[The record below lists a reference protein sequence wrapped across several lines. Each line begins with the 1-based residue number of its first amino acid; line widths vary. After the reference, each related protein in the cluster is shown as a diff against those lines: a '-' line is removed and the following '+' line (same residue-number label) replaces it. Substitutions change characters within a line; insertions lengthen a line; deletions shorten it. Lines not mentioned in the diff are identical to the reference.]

1 MEPQTFILRDAG
13 AAENACRFIKG
24 ININPDDLLEVI
36 VRDHEKKRTDPQNK
50 LQWRIMVQIAGAKG
64 DETPEDIQ
72 AYCKLHVGV
81 PILRA
86 ENDDFREKY
95 DRVVK
100 PLPYEV
106 KLEIMKGKFS
116 FPVTSIMTTKQKSR
130 YIEEVARHFAQQG
143 IYVSLP
149 SDIQDRAA

>member
-1 MEPQTFILRDAG
+1 MNTIILRGPEQVEA
-13 AAENACRFIKG
+13 ACRLIRS
-24 ININPDDLLEVI
+24 INLNPDAPKEVV
-36 VRDHEKKRTDPQNK
+36 VRDYEEKRTDPQNR

-72 AYCKLHVGV
+72 AYCKLRIGV

-86 ENDDFREKY
+86 ENDDFREQY

-100 PLPYEV
+100 PHSYEV
-106 KLEIMKGKFS
+106 KLAFMKPPVE
-116 FPVTSIMTTKQKSR
+116 FPVTRIMTKKQKSR